1 MLTIISVSGLA
12 WVVDAGQPGRMHEGI
27 PPGGPLVPE
36 LFAAAN
42 RAQGNDARAPALE
55 VHGRLVAD
63 LDGETLETISAPL
76 RVGYLAVPGG
86 LVVPRHQAMPL
97 FSRPARRGDRF
108 EVGPARGAPIAAP
121 DWAPGAEIRVVLGP
135 DAPVPALLETTFVIS
150 ALGDRTGVRLAGR
163 LPSPPPPSG
172 ISAPMVCGAIQLPP
186 SGEPIVLGPD
196 HPTTGGY
203 PVIATIISEDRG
215 RFFARPPGA
224 EIRFQAALR
233 QTALCSLS

>member
-1 MLTIISVSGLA
+1 VLTLVSVSGLA

-42 RAQGNDARAPALE
+42 RAKGNDPGAPALE
-55 VHGRLVAD
+55 VLGRVVAE
-63 LDGETLETISAPL
+63 LDGQTVETISAPL

-97 FSRPARRGDRF
+97 LARPVRRGDRF
-108 EVGPARGAPIAAP
+108 AVGSARGVPVAPP
-121 DWAPGAEIRVVLGP
+121 EWAPGAEIRVVLGP
-135 DAPVPALLETTFVIS
+135 DAPAPGLLEKTFHVS
-150 ALGDRTGVRLAGR
+150 KLGDRTGVRLSGV
-163 LPSPPPPSG
+163 LPSPPPPTG

-203 PVIATIISEDRG
+203 PVIATIITADRG
-215 RFFARPPGA
+215 RFFSRPPAA
-224 EIRFQAALR
+224 EIRFHAALR